1 MSDTCELGPDDGGS
15 GVRRRRFLS
24 TLGSGGLAAA
34 AAVFARPEAAAAQ
47 ACSGSCC
54 NLVYCPPNT
63 SFSSCINYSNHYL
76 WACALSSRT
85 TCRCC
90 EKRRRTGGYFASA
103 YDCRPT

>member
-1 MSDTCELGPDDGGS
+1 MSDTCELGPEAGGS
-15 GVRRRRFLS
+15 GVRRRRFLRV
-24 TLGSGGLAAA
+24 LGSGGLAAA
-34 AAVFARPEAAAAQ
+34 AAVFARPEAAEA

-63 SFSSCINYSNHYL
+63 SFSSCINYGNHYL

-90 EKRRRTGGYFASA
+90 EKRRRTGGFFASA
-103 YDCRPT
+103 YSCRPT